1 MGKIGIDP
9 DRFAPQNVEDFNN
22 LRSDMATVNF
32 SVPEDVKRAFDETFA
47 GRNKSA
53 ILTGLMREAVADA
66 RRRQRRAE
74 AARAILEERDASGP
88 VSATR
93 LDEARRAGRP

>member
-1 MGKIGIDP
+1 
-9 DRFAPQNVEDFNN
+9 
-22 LRSDMATVNF
+22 MATVNF

-66 RRRQRRAE
+66 RRQRRRAE
-74 AARAILEERDASGP
+74 AARAILEERDASSP
-88 VSATR
+88 VSSTR
-93 LDEARRAGRP
+93 LDEVRRAGRP